1 MKPSFRIRSAMSPAE
16 VLLETRV
23 ADSSSSLD
31 LADPSLISFVA
42 QWREHWPRDAR
53 ASTVVE

>member
-1 MKPSFRIRSAMSPAE
+1 MSPAE

-31 LADPSLISFVA
+31 LADPSLILFRGAVA
-42 QWREHWPRDAR
+42 RTLA
-53 ASTVVE
+53 A